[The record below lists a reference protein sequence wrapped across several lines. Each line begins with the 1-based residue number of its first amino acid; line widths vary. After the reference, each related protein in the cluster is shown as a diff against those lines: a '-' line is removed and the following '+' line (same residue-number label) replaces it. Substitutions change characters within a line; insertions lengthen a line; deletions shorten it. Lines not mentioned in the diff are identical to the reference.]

1 MAAFS
6 LRRFAILG
14 VVLGLAIGSGCEHSR
29 SGSSVTKA
37 NADKIQVGM
46 TESEVVAILG
56 APTASEETALPEMV
70 AHSWRVAAG
79 RREVAECRIAE
90 KGQAVDLERWGQ
102 SHFRGVCRRQG
113 CHRLVQGRDSGDGQ
127 DRNGNQNGTLSK
139 IHHYRRHAVHT
150 DRLFH
155 SDRQRGRSRQL
166 RDPLRE
172 LAPNVELSG
181 PDANCV
187 LIAENKPTGFKWK
200 GVGKTTFNGAVT
212 WTAKGIKATKIPEG
226 GTSSNNNRTFNPG
239 D

>member
-14 VVLGLAIGSGCEHSR
+14 VVLGLALGSGCEHSR

-46 TESEVVAILG
+46 TESDVVAILG

-70 AHSWRVAAG
+70 APVGVSLPGGVKLPNVELPKKVKQLTWSDGGKAISVAFADG
-79 RREVAECRIAE
+79 KVVTASFRDAIPATAKIETATKMEPSAKSIAIDDTPFTQTGSFTVIVNE
-90 KGQAVDLERWGQ
+90 E
-102 SHFRGVCRRQG
+102 GV
-113 CHRLVQGRDSGDGQ
+113 V
-127 DRNGNQNGTLSK
+127 NFA
-139 IHHYRRHAVHT
+139 IPYA
-150 DRLFH
+150 
-155 SDRQRGRSRQL
+155 
-166 RDPLRE
+166 